1 MMNLVMDPPSG
12 ERLLRFV
19 GDRLRFRLRV
29 SDGAVPERATA
40 YLRTTLG
47 RASLVRL
54 EVLGGHGQDQA
65 VDGTAWRNVPMHR
78 TEGGWELTLTVT
90 EAGYSRAKAFV
101 LDEQGFQVWPAGEDV
116 GITVHPSSVR
126 TANTIYCAFTRLF
139 GPTRH
144 LVDSGATGFEA
155 RLQKLEKDECA
166 VLPASGK
173 FRDLLRELPH
183 ILQTLN
189 CRILHLLPVN
199 PTPTTYARFGRFG
212 SPYAALDLTGID
224 PALVEFDRRTTGVD
238 QFEELARGVHSLGG
252 RLFLDLVINHTGW
265 GSWLQE
271 NRPEWFQREEDGTFR
286 SPGAWGTVW
295 EDLVELEGS
304 HRGLW
309 EYIADAFLTWC
320 RRGVD
325 GFRCDAGYKVPM
337 PVWRYIIARVHK
349 EFPEAVFLL
358 EGLGG
363 GWADTETLLTEGGM
377 QWAYSEL
384 FQEFSSLQVAGYL
397 NHAHRQCRRVG
408 VLVHYSE
415 THDND
420 RLAQRGRTWALLRNR
435 LSALTSVSGAFGFT
449 CGVEWQATEK
459 IRVHGSTG
467 LAWGNENNLVPEL
480 GRLNALLSEHPCFF
494 DHAEITRVGPVDVPV
509 IAFRR
514 ESAEGSDH
522 VLVLVNTDLELSQS
536 FTLTVEECG
545 LGTGRPN
552 SWTDL
557 LGQPKPTLKSSRTG
571 EVEFQIEPG
580 AVYCL
585 AAATRPSGL
594 AGDDYRLARAQA
606 DFLIKAL
613 SERFEPED
621 IGPFAFSTLA
631 GLVDDDAFGVLGA
644 IGYVSPDDLRADVVR
659 AIRRAS
665 ARRGYPAVV
674 RWAADDQ
681 RRVTLVPPAHWVL
694 IEDRNAFRARL
705 SFESLPRVVQVEAI
719 AVRAGHCAFI
729 PPDRG
734 RGDATLVVERYGEGE
749 PPLTGVLRFLA
760 EEPEQPMTVCLEPR
774 TESVLL
780 TNGRGGMAR
789 LCVDFGH
796 IQSKYDCLLGAN
808 LHASLP
814 VDRHVLAKRVRLWV
828 NAFGFISPLN
838 GDNVVQFNPG
848 PPARW
853 LFRANAGDGRTVDV
867 ELVVTMLPGR
877 NAVWLTLEHLATG
890 VLRGATRAKLA
901 AHLNG
906 VRITARV
913 DIEDRNFHEET
924 KRNGGA
930 EHHFQSNVH
939 SLRDES
945 GFRFTPAEDRRLLV
959 FADVGRYHAAPEWC
973 DHIAHPVEATRGQ
986 EGSGDAFSPGWF
998 DLPVEPGHPAN
1009 LVVSAEADEPARGA
1023 PGTKALGRISTAQ
1036 LDRVTAGY
1044 LQEQLFRGG
1053 LGSDDAFALRLA
1065 RAAQAFVVRR
1075 DDVRTVIAGYPWFLD
1090 WGRDTLICARGL
1102 ITAGWH
1108 DEVRELL
1115 IAFGRFEDRGTLP
1128 NIIHGDSAG
1137 NRDTID
1143 APLWYGLVCEELAA
1157 VTGDPGSVY
1166 GLQVDTEG
1174 RTVEDVLVSIAQHY
1188 WNGTPNGIHA
1198 DPESALIWSPSH
1210 FTWMDTNFPA
1220 GTPREGYPV
1229 EVQALWIRLLRQLER
1244 LERQA
1249 PIESWSALATR
1260 AETVWRQLFWIEDRG
1275 YLADVLLASSDVPA
1289 PQATPDSALRNN
1301 QLFGVSLGLLKGS
1314 EAQRCVEA
1322 VRRHLLVP
1330 GALRSLAPLPVEP
1343 PLPIHAAD
1351 GRLLNRPEEPYCGR
1365 YEGDEDTQRKP
1376 AYHNG
1381 TAWVWTLPN
1390 FCEALALAWGRSPT
1404 ALAAAR
1410 SYLTSTDRLLA
1421 EGCREQLPEILDG
1434 DAPHTQRG
1442 CDAQAWSA
1450 TETLRVWMSLQSE
1463 VQ

>member
-1 MMNLVMDPPSG
+1 MMNLVMDPSTG

-19 GDRLRFRLRV
+19 GDRLRFRLQASERT
-29 SDGAVPERATA
+29 VPERATA

-47 RASLVRL
+47 RGGLVRA
-54 EVLGGHGQDQA
+54 EVLGGRGQDQA
-65 VDGTAWRNVPMHR
+65 VDGTAWRNIPMHR
-78 TEGGWELTLTVT
+78 TEDGWELTLTVT
-90 EAGYSRAKAFV
+90 EAGYFRAKAFA
-101 LDEQGFQVWPAGEDV
+101 LDEQGFQVWPDGEDI
-116 GITVHPSSVR
+116 GITVHPSHVR

-144 LVDSGATGFEA
+144 LVDSSTTEFES
-155 RLQKLEKDECA
+155 RLQSLESNAYA

-183 ILQTLN
+183 IVETLN
-189 CRILHLLPVN
+189 CRILHLLPLN

-238 QFEELARGVHSLGG
+238 QFEELARGVHGSGG

-271 NRPEWFQREEDGTFR
+271 NHPEWFQRQDDGTFQ

-309 EYIADAFLTWC
+309 EHIADAFLTWC

-337 PVWRYIIARVHK
+337 PVWRYIIARVRE
-349 EFPEAVFLL
+349 EFPETVFLL

-363 GWADTETLLTEGGM
+363 AWADTETLLTEGGM

-384 FQEFSSLQVAGYL
+384 FQEFSPLQVAGYL

-420 RLAQRGRTWALLRNR
+420 RLAKRGRTWTLLRNR
-435 LSALTSVSGAFGFT
+435 LSALTCVSGGFGFT
-449 CGVEWQATEK
+449 CGMEWLATEK

-494 DHAEITRVGPVDVPV
+494 DHAEITRLGPVDVPV
-509 IAFRR
+509 LAFGR
-514 ESAEGSDH
+514 ESAEGKDH
-522 VLVLVNTDLELSQS
+522 VLVVVNTDVESSQAL
-536 FTLTVEECG
+536 TLTMDECG
-545 LGTGRPN
+545 LGRGDPGK
-552 SWTDL
+552 WIDL
-557 LGQPKPTLKSSRTG
+557 LGQPKPHLKRLRTG
-571 EVEFQIEPG
+571 EVEFHVEPG

-585 AAATRPSGL
+585 AATARPSGL
-594 AGDDYRLARAQA
+594 AGDDYRRARAQA

-613 SERFEPED
+613 RERFEPED
-621 IGPFAFSTLA
+621 IGPFAFAVLATLA
-631 GLVDDDAFGVLGA
+631 DTDPFGVLGA
-644 IGYVSPDDLRADVVR
+644 VAYVTAKDLRADPVR
-659 AIRRAS
+659 AVRRALT
-665 ARRGYPAVV
+665 RNRYPAVV
-674 RWAADDQ
+674 RWAPAD
-681 RRVTLVPPAHWVL
+681 RPRVTLVPPGHWVL
-694 IEDRNAFRARL
+694 IEDSHTFRARL
-705 SFESLPRVVQVEAI
+705 TFESSTRIVQVESI
-719 AVRAGHCAFI
+719 AVGVGHGAFI
-729 PPDRG
+729 APGRG
-734 RGDATLVVERYGEGE
+734 RGDATLVLERYGDGD
-749 PPLTGVLRFLA
+749 PDVAGALRFLA
-760 EEPEQPMTVCLEPR
+760 DEPEEPTTACREPR

-780 TNGRGGMAR
+780 TNGRGGMVR
-789 LCVDFGH
+789 LCADLGH
-796 IQSKYDCLLGAN
+796 VRSKYDCLLGAN
-808 LHASLP
+808 LHESLP
-814 VDRHVLAKRVRLWV
+814 VDRHIFAKRVRLWV
-828 NAFGFISPLN
+828 NAFGFISSLN
-838 GDNVVQFNPG
+838 GDNLVEFHPG
-848 PPARW
+848 PTARW

-867 ELVVTMLPGR
+867 ELVVTMLPDR

-890 VLRGATRAKLA
+890 VLRGATRPKIAS
-901 AHLNG
+901 HLDG
-906 VRITARV
+906 VHITARV
-913 DIEDRNFHEET
+913 DIEDRNFHWET

-939 SLRDES
+939 TLRDES
-945 GFRFTPAEDRRLLV
+945 GFRFAPEADRQLLV
-959 FADVGRYHAAPEWC
+959 FADVGRYHAAPEWG

-986 EGSGDAFSPGWF
+986 EASGDAFSPGWF
-998 DLPVEPGHPAN
+998 DLPIESGRPAN
-1009 LVVSAEADEPARGA
+1009 LVVSAETDEPVRSA
-1023 PGTKALGRISTAQ
+1023 PGTKAAGRVSRSS
-1036 LDRVTAGY
+1036 LDRITAGY
-1044 LQEQLFRGG
+1044 LQEQLLRAD
-1053 LGSDDAFALRLA
+1053 LGSDDPFALRLA

-1075 DDVRTVIAGYPWFLD
+1075 DDVKSVIAGYPWFLD
-1090 WGRDTLICARGL
+1090 WGRDTLICARGM
-1102 ITAGWH
+1102 IAAGWH
-1108 DEVRELL
+1108 NEVHELL

-1128 NIIHGDSAG
+1128 NIIHGETGG
-1137 NRDTID
+1137 NRDTTD

-1157 VTGDPGSVY
+1157 VTGDPRSVY

-1188 WNGTPNGIHA
+1188 WSGTPNGIHA

-1210 FTWMDTNFPA
+1210 FTWMDTNYPA

-1229 EVQALWIRLLRQLER
+1229 EVQALWIRLLRQLQR
-1244 LERQA
+1244 LERPA
-1249 PIESWSALATR
+1249 PIENWRALATR
-1260 AETVWRQLFWIEDRG
+1260 AETMWRELFWMEERG
-1275 YLADVLLASSDVPA
+1275 YLADVLLAGSGVHA
-1289 PQATPDSALRNN
+1289 PGANPDSALRSN
-1301 QLFGVSLGLLKGS
+1301 QLFGVSLGLLQGRQ
-1314 EAQRCVEA
+1314 AQRCVEA

-1330 GALRSLAPLPVEP
+1330 GALRSLAPLPVQP
-1343 PLPIHAAD
+1343 PLPIHADD
-1351 GRLLNRPEEPYCGR
+1351 GRLLNRPDEPYCGR

-1381 TAWVWTLPN
+1381 TAWVWTLPT
-1390 FCEALALAWGRSPT
+1390 FCEALALAWDRSP
-1404 ALAAAR
+1404 AAWAAAR
-1410 SYLTSTDRLLA
+1410 AYLTSTDRLLA

-1442 CDAQAWSA
+1442 CDAQAWSV
-1450 TETLRVWMSLQSE
+1450 TETLRVWMSLQRE
-1463 VQ
+1463 PT